1 MTRFIS
7 QVQIYELEEHQIETW
22 RGKQEMC
29 MMTVIKIALTPYII
43 CMWLLVEMSD
53 HNKSSLYF
61 QSSTCK
67 RLSSH

>member
-29 MMTVIKIALTPYII
+29 MMTVIKIALTLYII

-53 HNKSSLYF
+53 HNKSSHYF